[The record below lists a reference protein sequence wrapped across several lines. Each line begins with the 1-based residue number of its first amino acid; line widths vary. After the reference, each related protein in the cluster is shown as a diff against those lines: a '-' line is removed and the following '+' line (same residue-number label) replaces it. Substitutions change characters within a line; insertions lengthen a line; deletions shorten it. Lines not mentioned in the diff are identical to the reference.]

1 MNQYF
6 KSISLGAI
14 AALVSFADAAGTKSD
29 TWVPTDAFKE
39 AWTPPAPVRTRT
51 IQAPDRG
58 HRVSK
63 PDVALRF
70 GASPT
75 ANDLENARA
84 LGYPLR
90 MVGSQSLSEAH
101 CADTI
106 GLLKN
111 LQLNGGRKNTAN
123 CAKIT
128 EFLEANPDSPFSVSL
143 LLERAATEWKHG
155 YFMDALDSY
164 RDAWSRGKNHSDLEE
179 KRLAEIA
186 YGKLV
191 RHLAQLGRKDE
202 LKSLIAEGE
211 SRELGGF
218 AQESLSK
225 AKETLWFFENQP
237 EQNVFCG
244 FTATN
249 TVCVPFGHRPIFP
262 DVHDEDEA
270 REFIENGLS
279 LYELKA
285 HSHEAGGN
293 VQLWKRGDTDEL
305 PVPSVIHWNFNHYSA
320 ITERDGDLYRVKDEH
335 MKVDTWVPLDAIN
348 QQGSGYFA
356 AEASVA
362 IPATYVAVQDDE
374 AKTVFGRHCVHG
386 RDDEGD
392 DCPEGGDEDDCAM
405 ATYSFRLLNPGLELH
420 DTPIRYTPPFGPE
433 VSFKLNYDQRSSTIA
448 DLQDHGN
455 FGPRW
460 TYDFLS
466 FIDLVGSG
474 TPSAQVE
481 VVFGNGTFY
490 RYNYNTQAGTYST
503 AYGDRPRLDYISS
516 GANSPGYQLTYKDGS
531 VRLYTQGDTASPSR
545 YYLTQIADPQG
556 NALSLQYD
564 TLLRLTGLID
574 ALGQLT
580 TISYTPDAGAN
591 VPTDTKKIR
600 SITDPFNRTANF
612 KYTTSGQLFQIID
625 AEGIV
630 SEFAYIAG
638 DFVNQLIT
646 PYGTTTFEWGDLPGI
661 NSEPGRYIE
670 ATDPYG
676 DKERVEANDLAFG
689 SLSSYDYI
697 DTYELRGPS
706 SVDVDGQSISFLP
719 KNDNLHFRNSYYW
732 DKQQMKYHA
741 GDHTKATIYNWLA
754 VSNEITG
761 VLGSIKYPEEARIWY
776 NYPGQTSSH
785 APGTLK
791 SPSKTVK
798 AVEDENGVQSW
809 SMTQNEYEP
818 NYGKVS
824 KTIDPLGREMVYEY
838 NPNSTVA
845 GAITGIDLTAL
856 KVKNG
861 ASYETIV
868 SYSNF
873 VNSLPQTVTE
883 ASGTV
888 TSHLYNSKGQITQT
902 TVTKG
907 SDSET
912 TKFIYDLDLDGTPD
926 AHGYLVEVQRTDPTN
941 PTGFITLMSYEY
953 DNAGRIREETDT
965 EGYTRI
971 FDYDNFDRITLI
983 THPDNTTEQ
992 FVYSNLDLEAQ
1003 KDRNGNWTRFRYD
1016 AYRRPVIRQDANGD
1030 LTQFEWCRCGD
1041 IRKIIDANFNV
1052 THWKRD
1058 AQGRVTEKVFPDGTK
1073 NSYNYQ
1079 PYSGLLDAVT
1089 YANDQASG
1097 QPTMRYRYFIDGSM
1111 QSVDYTDVNTPDVSY
1126 EYNDPLARLTAHID
1140 QLGTTGY
1147 SYLPFTGTQN
1157 GAGELYEINGPWADD
1172 TARMAYDWQ
1181 SRLTTRQILDD
1192 TSPTANVLHSVV
1204 RDFDSLGR
1212 LESEVN
1218 NLGTFTFEYS
1228 TGNSS
1233 PKVDALLYPNGMR
1246 ADYDYYAVTG
1256 SANDARL
1263 KEIHNTANGGA
1274 TISKFSYQYDP
1285 SGRIEQWTQQQGATA
1300 ASLRDYSFVYDK
1312 TSQLTDAVIKDNGGT
1327 TLKTWSWQY
1336 DAAGNRVR
1344 ESEDVN
1350 SIYTQHN
1357 GLNQLNQ
1364 IGGSGKTLV
1373 EGVVDEPAFVKVN
1386 GQDAIVLSQPGGDFL
1401 FRKEIA
1407 VSEGSN
1413 TITVE
1418 ATDASGNSAS
1428 NAYSVVVGGVQKT
1441 LEYDLNGNLRYEKD
1455 TSGTVLREFQWDAIN
1470 RLVKIIDGTDVS
1482 EFEYD
1487 ALDRRVRIVE
1497 KENAVVQSDET
1508 YLWGDGEILQRR
1520 ASNGQTVQR
1529 SYFADGFEEGSSDY
1543 FVTRDHLGSVREVIA
1558 SNGTTVESAYEY
1570 TPWGEVSQTGG
1581 TGVASDFLYTGHY
1594 YHEVSELHFTLYR
1607 AYNPEF
1613 GCWLSRDP
1621 LENNWGL
1628 LAEFLPE
1635 GPNLYGYVGNNPVSY
1650 IDYEGEAALNAI
1662 GAGIG
1667 AGISFGTQFGANGG
1681 FGAIWN
1687 GDWDKAWQAT
1697 KCVDY
1702 ADVALSAGS
1711 GALGLGAVGNI
1722 KKAHGALKQAR
1733 RVRNMYSRYS
1743 PSGGAG
1749 PTGYVGD
1756 AVNQGVKA
1764 GAKGAA
1770 GFGLNSLKDDLD
1782 YTPGDCD

>member
-1 MNQYF
+1 MNTF
-6 KSISLGAI
+6 IKSISFGAFVVL
-14 AALVSFADAAGTKSD
+14 ASLVEAADAAA
-29 TWVPTDAFKE
+29 WVPTDAFKE
-39 AWTPPAPVRTRT
+39 AWTPPAPVRSRS
-51 IQAPDRG
+51 IEAPERG
-58 HRVSK
+58 HRANK
-63 PDVALRF
+63 PDIALRF
-70 GASPT
+70 SAAPT
-75 ANDLENARA
+75 VRDLENARA
-84 LGYPLR
+84 LSYPLR
-90 MVGSQSLSEAH
+90 MMGAETLSQAH
-101 CADTI
+101 CADAI
-106 GLLKN
+106 GLLKA
-111 LQLNGGRKNTAN
+111 LHANGGQNNTAN
-123 CAKIT
+123 CDRISA
-128 EFLEANPDSPFSVSL
+128 FLDANPNSPFSVSL

-155 YFMDALDSY
+155 YFMNALDSY
-164 RDAWSRGKNHSDLEE
+164 RNAWSKGKNHSDIEE

-191 RHLAQLGRKDE
+191 RRLAQLGRKDE
-202 LKSLIAEGE
+202 LKVLIAEGE
-211 SRELGGF
+211 ARELGGS
-218 AQESLSK
+218 AQEALSK

-249 TVCVPFGHRPIFP
+249 TVCVPLGHRPIFP

-279 LYELKA
+279 LYELKV

-293 VQLWKRGDTDEL
+293 VQLWKRGDVDEL
-305 PVPSVIHWNFNHYSA
+305 PVPAVIHWNFNHYSA
-320 ITERDGDLYRVKDEH
+320 ITERDGDLYRVKDAH

-356 AEASVA
+356 VEASVS
-362 IPATYVAVQDDE
+362 IPSEYVTVSDDE
-374 AKTVFGRHCVHG
+374 AKTIFGRHCVHG
-386 RDDEGD
+386 RDDEG
-392 DCPEGGDEDDCAM
+392 CGGNEGGNQDDCAM
-405 ATYSFRLLNPGLELH
+405 ATYNFRILNPGLEIY
-420 DTPIRYTPPFGPE
+420 DTPISYTPPYGPE
-433 VSFKLNYDQRSSTIA
+433 VSFRINYDQRSSTIA

-466 FIDLVGSG
+466 FADLVGSG
-474 TPSAQVE
+474 TPSTQVE
-481 VVFGNGTFY
+481 LVFGNGTFY
-490 RYNYNTQAGTYST
+490 RYNYDTQADTYST
-503 AYGDRPRLDYISS
+503 GYGDRPRLDVIKRLVGDPIPGGPMPFIVS
-516 GANSPGYQLTYKDGS
+516 GYRLTYSDGS
-531 VRLYTQGDTASPSR
+531 VRLYTQGDAASPSR
-545 YYLTQIADPQG
+545 YYLTRIIDPQG
-556 NALSLQYD
+556 NAISLQYD
-564 TLLRLTGLID
+564 TSLRLTGLVD

-580 TISYTPDAGAN
+580 TISYTPEAGAN

-600 SITDPFNRTANF
+600 AITDPFNRTAKF

-625 AEGIV
+625 AENIV
-630 SEFAYIAG
+630 SKFAYTTG
-638 DFVNQLIT
+638 DFINQLTT

-670 ATDPYG
+670 AIDPYG

-689 SLSSYDYI
+689 SSLGSYEYI
-697 DTYELRGPS
+697 DSFELRGPS
-706 SVDVDGQSISFLP
+706 SVTVDGQSVSFLP
-719 KNDNLHFRNSYYW
+719 KNDNLHYRNSYYW
-732 DKQQMKYHA
+732 DKQQMRYHA

-754 VSNEITG
+754 ENNTITG
-761 VLGSIKYPEEARIWY
+761 VLGSIKYPDEARVWY

-791 SPSKTVK
+791 SPSKIVK

-818 NYGKVS
+818 NYGKIS
-824 KTIDPLGREMVYEY
+824 KTIDPLGREILYQY
-838 NPNSTVA
+838 NPNGTVA

-888 TSHLYNSKGQITQT
+888 TSYLYNSKGQITQT
-902 TVTKG
+902 TVSKG
-907 SDSET
+907 GDSEA
-912 TKFIYDLDLDGTPD
+912 TKFFYDLDLDGTPD

-941 PTGFITLMSYEY
+941 PTGFVTLMSYEY

-983 THPDNTTEQ
+983 THPDSTTEQ

-1016 AYRRPVIRQDANGD
+1016 AYRRPVIRQNANGE

-1079 PYSGLLDAVT
+1079 PFSGLLDTVT

-1140 QLGTTGY
+1140 QLGTTDY
-1147 SYLPFTGTQN
+1147 SYIPFAGSQN

-1181 SRLTTRQILDD
+1181 GRLTTRQILDD
-1192 TSPTANVLHSVV
+1192 ATPTPNVIHSVV
-1204 RDFDSLGR
+1204 RDLDALGR
-1212 LESEVN
+1212 LASEIN
-1218 NLGTFTFEYS
+1218 NLGTFTFQYN
-1228 TGNSS
+1228 TGNLS
-1233 PKVDALLYPNGMR
+1233 PKVDAVLYPNGMR

-1263 KEIHNTANGGA
+1263 KEIHNTANGGV

-1312 TSQLTDAVIKDNGGT
+1312 TSQLTDAVIKDNSGT

-1344 ESEDVN
+1344 ESEDV
-1350 SIYTQHN
+1350 SSTYSQHN
-1357 GLNQLNQ
+1357 DLNQLNQ
-1364 IGGSGKTLV
+1364 VGGAGTTLV

-1418 ATDASGNSAS
+1418 ATDASNNTAS
-1428 NAYSVVVGGVQKT
+1428 NSYSVVVGGVQKT
-1441 LEYDLNGNLRYEKD
+1441 LEYDLNGNLRYEKNA
-1455 TSGTVLREFQWDAIN
+1455 SGTVLRAFQWDAKN
-1470 RLVKIIDGTDVS
+1470 RLVKIIDGNHETA
-1482 EFEYD
+1482 FEYD
-1487 ALDRRVRIVE
+1487 GFDRRVRIIE
-1497 KENAVVQSDET
+1497 EENGIEQSNHT
-1508 YLWGDGEILQRR
+1508 YLWDGTYIAQRR
-1520 ASNGQTVQR
+1520 SADGSTIER
-1529 SYFADGFEEGSSDY
+1529 SY
-1543 FVTRDHLGSVREVIA
+1543 
-1558 SNGTTVESAYEY
+1558 
-1570 TPWGEVSQTGG
+1570 
-1581 TGVASDFLYTGHY
+1581 
-1594 YHEVSELHFTLYR
+1594 
-1607 AYNPEF
+1607 
-1613 GCWLSRDP
+1613 
-1621 LENNWGL
+1621 
-1628 LAEFLPE
+1628 
-1635 GPNLYGYVGNNPVSY
+1635 
-1650 IDYEGEAALNAI
+1650 
-1662 GAGIG
+1662 
-1667 AGISFGTQFGANGG
+1667 
-1681 FGAIWN
+1681 
-1687 GDWDKAWQAT
+1687 
-1697 KCVDY
+1697 
-1702 ADVALSAGS
+1702 
-1711 GALGLGAVGNI
+1711 
-1722 KKAHGALKQAR
+1722 
-1733 RVRNMYSRYS
+1733 
-1743 PSGGAG
+1743 
-1749 PTGYVGD
+1749 
-1756 AVNQGVKA
+1756 
-1764 GAKGAA
+1764 
-1770 GFGLNSLKDDLD
+1770 
-1782 YTPGDCD
+1782 